1 MKSRIIG
8 FAILIGVTLC
18 AFFVVWEIVQR
29 AYIPAAVHA
38 AAERGQ
44 RLPGYQILGVD
55 LASYR
60 MVWLVWSAAALVA
73 YWKFSKKESK
83 RPSVAFPIYCGFA
96 APLITTSA
104 LLIAPLAL

>member
-1 MKSRIIG
+1 
-8 FAILIGVTLC
+8 
-18 AFFVVWEIVQR
+18 
-29 AYIPAAVHA
+29 
-38 AAERGQ
+38 
-44 RLPGYQILGVD
+44 
-55 LASYR
+55 